1 MVLKEIHRFDVLHGD
16 IRRQNLLIDNT
27 GHAVIIDFDQARIT
41 SSARAKEGECKQLL
55 NVLAAEEE

>member
-1 MVLKEIHRFDVLHGD
+1 MVLKEIHKFNVLHGD
-16 IRRQNLLIDNT
+16 IRRQNLINNT
-27 GHAVIIDFDQARIT
+27 GHAIIIDFDQARIT